1 MLDSRPTLAP
11 AVPTS
16 LHDLMTSLRTALRD
30 EISSRQTPHQ
40 GKPLSVPL
48 CDGRVQSR
56 CGRYQRVIFRSPM
69 MPLQGYLDDTQ
80 GELVVDGRPHPCV
93 ILGLTVDQLTLSLAA
108 ELPDEIPQAQL
119 TIDRMRLLLALDKR
133 LAAIQAHPQ
142 DYLTELAMKCFT
154 PSAVPQLL
162 PDQLAVAPNP
172 TLNPEQFDALVRA
185 MTHDFLYLWGPPGT
199 GKTKVIGAVTKLG
212 LQRGDRV
219 LICSN
224 TNTAVDQAL
233 EAVLADA
240 PATPKG
246 RIVRY
251 GLAADDASSH
261 LAPVT
266 LEALAADELRTLQT
280 ELATLQA
287 QSAPLEKD
295 TAQLEQLLQLH
306 EDLTALDVRY
316 AAWSHRELE
325 LTAQLSQATEH
336 LAPVQDAVRRLE
348 AELTT
353 YWTAS
358 RLRRLFLRNAT
369 TIQADLFSARLM
381 VEDQQEEIDRLIA
394 DQQAAAAAC
403 TDLLT
408 TRRFLEQSL
417 SQQVPGHSLPAL
429 RASLAD
435 RQAQVIA
442 LHQRITACQRAIT
455 SVESRILQS
464 AQVLAT
470 TITRTYTAAVLE
482 RERFDV
488 VIIDEGSMATP
499 PALFATLC
507 PAKRQVII
515 VGDFLQLPPI
525 AESRTSQA
533 KQWLAKDIYCLAGI
547 RNDQDPRVA
556 ALTTQYRMHPDI
568 AALAARLYQRAGLA
582 YRTDT
587 QVRQA
592 RQPLVEHAPIPGK
605 ALAFIDTAD
614 AHPWVEKDHK
624 GSPCNRYHARLALA
638 LAKQALDGSG
648 TPPTVSLIAPY
659 RNQVRLLQELVDG
672 EQLMDHVRVGTIHS
686 FQGQQSDIV
695 IFDTTVTGDLTHT
708 MLGRCDQDQSPCKLM
723 NVAFTRGKSKLL
735 VIGHGPSVATLSQI
749 PDSLLWDALQLATEQ
764 QVVFPSGPFLG
775 IPTRAGHSR
784 ADDAAAPPFDSR
796 SRSIGAARSSRWRS
810 APPSPPSP
818 RSESSTHCTST
829 PSSSQ
834 DPKSTGSKRAEE
846 APAGG
851 SARDP
856 LRASHEAA
864 MTMQDFLL
872 QFHLPCTRER
882 NTADQPSRSELR
894 RWCEQQAVQLNGRR
908 VHWNDPIVFPV
919 WQLVFFPQ
927 SVRHRVTF
935 VDLPPKESPRA

>member
-1 MLDSRPTLAP
+1 MLDSTPTLAP

-16 LHDLMTSLRTALRD
+16 LHELISSLRTALRD
-30 EISSRQTPHQ
+30 EISSRQSPHQ

-56 CGRYQRVIFRSPM
+56 CGRHQRVIFRSPM

-108 ELPDEIPQAQL
+108 ELHDEIPQARL

-133 LAAIQAHPQ
+133 LASIQAHPQ

-154 PSAVPQLL
+154 PSAVPQQLT
-162 PDQLAVAPNP
+162 DQLAVAPDP

-219 LICSN
+219 LVCSN

-240 PATPKG
+240 SDTPKG

-251 GLAADDASSH
+251 GLAAEDASSH

-266 LEALAADELRTLQT
+266 LEALAAEDLRTLQAD
-280 ELATLQA
+280 LATLQTEA
-287 QSAPLEKD
+287 APLEKEM
-295 TAQLEQLLQLH
+295 AHLQQLLKLH
-306 EDLTALDVRY
+306 EDLIALDVRY
-316 AAWSHRELE
+316 TECSHRELQ
-325 LTAQLSQATEH
+325 LTTQVTEATEQ
-336 LAPVQDAVRRLE
+336 LAPVQNAVRQLE

-353 YWTAS
+353 FWTAS
-358 RLRRLFLRNAT
+358 RWRRLFLRSAN
-369 TIQADLFSARLM
+369 TIEADLFTVRLLA
-381 VEDQQEEIDRLIA
+381 EDHQEEIDRLVA
-394 DQQAAAAAC
+394 AQHAAAAAS

-408 TRRFLEQSL
+408 TRRFLQQSVG
-417 SQQVPGHSLPAL
+417 QQLHGHSLDSL
-429 RASLAD
+429 RGSLAE
-435 RQAQVIA
+435 RQAQSLT
-442 LHQRITACQRAIT
+442 LHQRITTCQRAIA

-499 PALFATLC
+499 PSLFAALC
-507 PAKRQVII
+507 LAKRQVII

-525 AESRTSQA
+525 AESRTTQA
-533 KQWLAKDIYCLAGI
+533 KQWLAKDIYHLAGI
-547 RNDQDPRVA
+547 KSDQDPRVA

-568 AALAARLYQRAGLA
+568 AALAARLYQRSGLA

-587 QVRQA
+587 QIRHARQA
-592 RQPLVEHAPIPGK
+592 LVEQAPIPGK

-624 GSPCNRYHARLALA
+624 GSPCNHYHATLALT
-638 LAKQALDGSG
+638 LAKQALEGAD
-648 TPPTVSLIAPY
+648 TPPTVSIIAPY
-659 RNQVRLLQELVDG
+659 RNQVRLLQDLIHT

-695 IFDTTVTGDLTHT
+695 IFDTTVTGDLTRT
-708 MLGRCDQDQSPCKLM
+708 MLGRCDQDQAPCKLI

-735 VIGHGPSVATLSQI
+735 VIGHGPSVETLSQT
-749 PDSLLWDALQLATEQ
+749 PDSLLWDALQLAREQ
-764 QVVFPSGPFLG
+764 SVVVPSSQFLER
-775 IPTRAGHSR
+775 PTLSNRAR
-784 ADDAAAPPFDSR
+784 TTPPAAPTPAPTLSSSPPGQR
-796 SRSIGAARSSRWRS
+796 PPRLYMIRSSR
-810 APPSPPSP
+810 PPD
-818 RSESSTHCTST
+818 RT
-829 PSSSQ
+829 
-834 DPKSTGSKRAEE
+834 
-846 APAGG
+846 
-851 SARDP
+851 
-856 LRASHEAA
+856 
-864 MTMQDFLL
+864 
-872 QFHLPCTRER
+872 
-882 NTADQPSRSELR
+882 
-894 RWCEQQAVQLNGRR
+894 
-908 VHWNDPIVFPV
+908 
-919 WQLVFFPQ
+919 
-927 SVRHRVTF
+927 
-935 VDLPPKESPRA
+935 

>member
-1 MLDSRPTLAP
+1 MPHLSAVGIPGFSGEDAKLAP

-16 LHDLMTSLRTALRD
+16 LHELMTSLRTALRD

-48 CDGRVQSR
+48 YDGRVQSR
-56 CGRYQRVIFRSPM
+56 CGRHQRVIFRSPM
-69 MPLQGYLDDTQ
+69 MPLEGYLDDTQ
-80 GELVVDGRPHPCV
+80 GELVVDGRPHPCI

-108 ELPDEIPQAQL
+108 ELRDEIPQARL

-142 DYLTELAMKCFT
+142 DYLTELAIKCFT
-154 PSAVPQLL
+154 PSAVPQPLA
-162 PDQLAVAPNP
+162 DQLAVAPDP

-219 LICSN
+219 LVCSN

-240 PATPKG
+240 PEIPKG

-251 GLAADDASSH
+251 GLAAEDASSH

-266 LEALAADELRTLQT
+266 LEALAAEQVQTLQT
-280 ELATLQA
+280 ELAALQTQA
-287 QSAPLEKD
+287 APLEKD
-295 TAQLEQLLQLH
+295 TAHLEQLVQLH
-306 EDLTALDVRY
+306 EDLIVLDVRY
-316 AAWSHRELE
+316 AACSHRELE
-325 LTAQLSQATEH
+325 LTARSTQATEQ
-336 LAPVQDAVRRLE
+336 LAPLQDAVRRLE

-358 RLRRLFLRNAT
+358 RWRRLFLRRAT
-369 TIQADLFSARLM
+369 AIQADLFSARLM
-381 VEDQQEEIDRLIA
+381 AEDQQEAIDRLMA
-394 DQQAAAAAC
+394 EHQDVVTASA
-403 TDLLT
+403 DLLT
-408 TRRFLEQSL
+408 TRRVLQQSFG
-417 SQQVPGHSLPAL
+417 QHVQGHSLDTI

-435 RQAQVIA
+435 RQAQMIA
-442 LHQRITACQRAIT
+442 LHQRITTCQRAIA
-455 SVESRILQS
+455 SVESRILHS

-499 PALFATLC
+499 PALFAALC
-507 PAKRQVII
+507 LAKRHVLI

-533 KQWLAKDIYCLAGI
+533 KHWLATDIYHLAGI
-547 RNDQDPRVA
+547 KHDHDPRVA

-587 QVRQA
+587 QIRHA
-592 RQPLVEHAPIPGK
+592 RQPLVEQAPLPGK
-605 ALAFIDTAD
+605 AFAFIDTAD
-614 AHPWVEKDHK
+614 SHPWVEKDHK
-624 GSPCNRYHARLALA
+624 GSPCNQYHARVALT
-638 LAKQALDGSG
+638 LAKQARDGAG

-659 RNQVRLLQELVDG
+659 RNQVRLLQELVHD
-672 EQLMDHVRVGTIHS
+672 EQLMDQVRVGTIHS

-695 IFDTTVTGDLTHT
+695 IVDTTVTGDLTRT
-708 MLGRCDQDQSPCKLM
+708 MLGRCDQDQAPCKLM

-735 VIGHGPSVATLSQI
+735 VIGHSPSVETLCQT
-749 PDSLLWDALQLATEQ
+749 PDSLLWDALQLAREQ
-764 QVVFPSGPFLG
+764 GVVFPSGPFLG
-775 IPTRAGHSR
+775 RPTRR
-784 ADDAAAPPFDSR
+784 NDS
-796 SRSIGAARSSRWRS
+796 W
-810 APPSPPSP
+810 PSPPP
-818 RSESSTHCTST
+818 PVT
-829 PSSSQ
+829 PAPTP
-834 DPKSTGSKRAEE
+834 DPS
-846 APAGG
+846 APA
-851 SARDP
+851 
-856 LRASHEAA
+856 
-864 MTMQDFLL
+864 
-872 QFHLPCTRER
+872 
-882 NTADQPSRSELR
+882 R
-894 RWCEQQAVQLNGRR
+894 R
-908 VHWNDPIVFPV
+908 
-919 WQLVFFPQ
+919 
-927 SVRHRVTF
+927 
-935 VDLPPKESPRA
+935 PPRLYII

>member
-1 MLDSRPTLAP
+1 MLDSTPTLAP

-16 LHDLMTSLRTALRD
+16 LHELITSLRTALRD
-30 EISSRQTPHQ
+30 EISSRQPPHQ

-56 CGRYQRVIFRSPM
+56 CGRHQRIIFRSPM

-108 ELPDEIPQAQL
+108 ELHDEIPQARL

-154 PSAVPQLL
+154 PSAIPQLL
-162 PDQLAVAPNP
+162 PDQLAVAPDP
-172 TLNPEQFDALVRA
+172 SLNPQQFEALVRA

-199 GKTKVIGAVTKLG
+199 GKTKVIGAVAKLG

-240 PATPKG
+240 PATPTG

-251 GLAADDASSH
+251 GLAAEDASTH

-266 LEALAADELRTLQT
+266 LEALAADELKTLQS
-280 ELATLQA
+280 ELATLQT
-287 QSAPLEKD
+287 QSAPLEKE

-316 AAWSHRELE
+316 AACSHRELG
-325 LTAQLSQATEH
+325 LTAQLTQATEQ
-336 LAPVQDAVRRLE
+336 LTPVQEAVQRLE

-358 RLRRLFLRNAT
+358 RLRRLFLRNVS
-369 TIQADLFSARLM
+369 TIQADLFSAQLM
-381 VEDQQEEIDRLIA
+381 VEDQQEEIDRLLGE
-394 DQQAAAAAC
+394 QQTAAAAC
-403 TDLLT
+403 ADVLT

-417 SQQVPGHSLPAL
+417 RQQIHGHSLPAL

-442 LHQRITACQRAIT
+442 LHQRITTCQRAIA
-455 SVESRILQS
+455 SVESRLLQS

-499 PALFATLC
+499 PALFAALC
-507 PAKRQVII
+507 LAKRQVII

-533 KQWLAKDIYCLAGI
+533 KQWLAKDIYHLAGI
-547 RNDQDPRVA
+547 KSDQDPRVA
-556 ALTTQYRMHPDI
+556 ALITQYRMHPDI

-587 QVRQA
+587 QIRHA

-614 AHPWVEKDHK
+614 GHPWVEKDHK
-624 GSPCNRYHARLALA
+624 GSPCNRYHATLALT
-638 LAKQALDGSG
+638 LAKQAIASAGVR
-648 TPPTVSLIAPY
+648 PTVSIIAPY
-659 RNQVRLLQELVDG
+659 RNQVRLLQELVHS
-672 EQLMDHVRVGTIHS
+672 ESLMDHVRVGTIHS

-695 IFDTTVTGDLTHT
+695 IFDTTVTGDLTRT

-735 VIGHGPSVATLSQI
+735 VIGHSSSVETLSQT
-749 PDSLLWDALQLATEQ
+749 PDSLLWDALQLAKEQ
-764 QVVFPSGPFLG
+764 AVVFPSGQFLG
-775 IPTRAGHSR
+775 RPTTSSQVRPR
-784 ADDAAAPPFDSR
+784 PPAPSPSTTP
-796 SRSIGAARSSRWRS
+796 SPS
-810 APPSPPSP
+810 APAQRPPRLYMIRTSRPS
-818 RSESSTHCTST
+818 
-829 PSSSQ
+829 
-834 DPKSTGSKRAEE
+834 
-846 APAGG
+846 
-851 SARDP
+851 
-856 LRASHEAA
+856 
-864 MTMQDFLL
+864 
-872 QFHLPCTRER
+872 ER
-882 NTADQPSRSELR
+882 M
-894 RWCEQQAVQLNGRR
+894 
-908 VHWNDPIVFPV
+908 
-919 WQLVFFPQ
+919 
-927 SVRHRVTF
+927 
-935 VDLPPKESPRA
+935 

>member
-1 MLDSRPTLAP
+1 MLDSTPTLAP

-16 LHDLMTSLRTALRD
+16 LHELISSLRTALRD
-30 EISSRQTPHQ
+30 EISSRQSPHQ

-56 CGRYQRVIFRSPM
+56 CGRHQRVIFRSPM

-108 ELPDEIPQAQL
+108 ELHDEIPQARL

-133 LAAIQAHPQ
+133 LASIQAHPQ

-154 PSAVPQLL
+154 PSAVPQQLT
-162 PDQLAVAPNP
+162 DQLAVAPDP

-219 LICSN
+219 LVCSN

-240 PATPKG
+240 SDTPKG

-251 GLAADDASSH
+251 GLAAEDASSH

-266 LEALAADELRTLQT
+266 LEALAAEELRTLQAD
-280 ELATLQA
+280 LATLQTEA
-287 QSAPLEKD
+287 APLEKEM
-295 TAQLEQLLQLH
+295 AHLQQLLKLH
-306 EDLTALDVRY
+306 EDLIALDVRY
-316 AAWSHRELE
+316 TECSHRELQ
-325 LTAQLSQATEH
+325 LTTQVTEATEQ
-336 LAPVQDAVRRLE
+336 LAPVQNAVRQLE

-353 YWTAS
+353 FWTAS
-358 RLRRLFLRNAT
+358 RWRRLFLRSAN
-369 TIQADLFSARLM
+369 TIEADLFTVRLLA
-381 VEDQQEEIDRLIA
+381 EDHQEEIDRLVA
-394 DQQAAAAAC
+394 AQHAAAAAS

-408 TRRFLEQSL
+408 TRRFLQQSVG
-417 SQQVPGHSLPAL
+417 QQLHGHSLDSL
-429 RASLAD
+429 RGSLAE
-435 RQAQVIA
+435 RQAQSLT
-442 LHQRITACQRAIT
+442 LHQRITTCQRAIA

-499 PALFATLC
+499 PSLFAALC
-507 PAKRQVII
+507 LAKRQVII

-525 AESRTSQA
+525 AESRTTQA
-533 KQWLAKDIYCLAGI
+533 KQWLAKDIYHLAGI
-547 RNDQDPRVA
+547 KSDQDPRVA

-568 AALAARLYQRAGLA
+568 AALAARLYQRSGLA

-587 QVRQA
+587 QIRHARQA
-592 RQPLVEHAPIPGK
+592 LVEQAPIPGK

-624 GSPCNRYHARLALA
+624 GSPCNHYHATLALT
-638 LAKQALDGSG
+638 LAKQALEGAD
-648 TPPTVSLIAPY
+648 TPPTVSIIAPY
-659 RNQVRLLQELVDG
+659 RNQVRLLQDLIHT

-695 IFDTTVTGDLTHT
+695 IFDTTVTGDLTRT
-708 MLGRCDQDQSPCKLM
+708 MLGRCDQDQAPCKLI

-735 VIGHGPSVATLSQI
+735 VIGHGPSVETLSQT
-749 PDSLLWDALQLATEQ
+749 PDSLLWDALQLAREQ
-764 QVVFPSGPFLG
+764 SVVVPSSQFLER
-775 IPTRAGHSR
+775 PTLSNRAR
-784 ADDAAAPPFDSR
+784 TTPPAAPTPAPTLSSSPPGQR
-796 SRSIGAARSSRWRS
+796 PPRLYMIRSSR
-810 APPSPPSP
+810 PPD
-818 RSESSTHCTST
+818 RT
-829 PSSSQ
+829 
-834 DPKSTGSKRAEE
+834 
-846 APAGG
+846 
-851 SARDP
+851 
-856 LRASHEAA
+856 
-864 MTMQDFLL
+864 
-872 QFHLPCTRER
+872 
-882 NTADQPSRSELR
+882 
-894 RWCEQQAVQLNGRR
+894 
-908 VHWNDPIVFPV
+908 
-919 WQLVFFPQ
+919 
-927 SVRHRVTF
+927 
-935 VDLPPKESPRA
+935 

>member
-1 MLDSRPTLAP
+1 MLHSTPTLAP

-16 LHDLMTSLRTALRD
+16 LHELMTSLRTALRD
-30 EISSRQTPHQ
+30 EMSSRQTSHQ

-56 CGRYQRVIFRSPM
+56 CGRHQRVIFRSPM

-108 ELPDEIPQAQL
+108 DLHDEIPHARL

-154 PSAVPQLL
+154 PSAVPQPLT
-162 PDQLAVAPNP
+162 DQLAVAPDP

-240 PATPKG
+240 PEIPKG

-251 GLAADDASSH
+251 GLAAEDASSH

-266 LEALAADELRTLQT
+266 LEALAAKDLRTLQ
-280 ELATLQA
+280 EDLATLQHQA
-287 QSAPLEKD
+287 APLEKE
-295 TAQLEQLLQLH
+295 TADLEQLVQLH
-306 EDLTALDVRY
+306 EDLIALDVRY
-316 AAWSHRELE
+316 AASSHRELE
-325 LTAQLSQATEH
+325 LTARLTQATEQ
-336 LAPVQDAVRRLE
+336 LAPVQEAVRRLE

-358 RLRRLFLRNAT
+358 RWRRLFLRSAT
-369 TIQADLFSARLM
+369 ASQADLFSARLM
-381 VEDQQEEIDRLIA
+381 AEDQQEEIDRLTA
-394 DQQAAAAAC
+394 EQQAAIAAS

-408 TRRFLEQSL
+408 TRRFLQQSL
-417 SQQVPGHSLPAL
+417 GQQLHGHSLETL
-429 RASLAD
+429 RASLTD
-435 RQAQVIA
+435 RQAQSLT
-442 LHQRITACQRAIT
+442 LHQRITTCQRAIA

-470 TITRTYTAAVLE
+470 TITRTYTAALLE

-499 PALFATLC
+499 PALFAVLC
-507 PAKRQVII
+507 LAKRQVII

-533 KQWLAKDIYCLAGI
+533 KQWLAKDIYHLAGI
-547 RNDQDPRVA
+547 KNDQDPRVA

-587 QVRQA
+587 QIRHA
-592 RQPLVEHAPIPGK
+592 RQPLVEHPPIPGK
-605 ALAFIDTAD
+605 AFAFIDTAD
-614 AHPWVEKDHK
+614 AQPWVEKDQK
-624 GSPCNRYHARLALA
+624 GSPCNQYHATLALT
-638 LAKQALDGSG
+638 LAKQALNGAS
-648 TPPTVSLIAPY
+648 TQPTISVIAPY
-659 RNQVRLLQELVDG
+659 RNQVRLLQELVHG
-672 EQLMDHVRVGTIHS
+672 EQLMDRVRVGTIHS

-695 IFDTTVTGDLTHT
+695 IFDTTVTGDLTRT
-708 MLGRCDQDQSPCKLM
+708 MLGRCDQDQAPCKLM

-735 VIGHGPSVATLSQI
+735 VIGHGPSITTLSQTS
-749 PDSLLWDALQLATEQ
+749 DSLLWDALQLAKEQ
-764 QVVFPSGPFLG
+764 AVVFPSGQLLG
-775 IPTRAGHSR
+775 RPTQTA
-784 ADDAAAPPFDSR
+784 
-796 SRSIGAARSSRWRS
+796 
-810 APPSPPSP
+810 
-818 RSESSTHCTST
+818 ESSPAPT
-829 PSSSQ
+829 P
-834 DPKSTGSKRAEE
+834 PPT
-846 APAGG
+846 APARRTPRLYMIRG
-851 SARDP
+851 ARPDGP
-856 LRASHEAA
+856 
-864 MTMQDFLL
+864 
-872 QFHLPCTRER
+872 
-882 NTADQPSRSELR
+882 
-894 RWCEQQAVQLNGRR
+894 
-908 VHWNDPIVFPV
+908 
-919 WQLVFFPQ
+919 
-927 SVRHRVTF
+927 
-935 VDLPPKESPRA
+935 

>member
-1 MLDSRPTLAP
+1 MLEEVRMLASTPTLAP
-11 AVPTS
+11 ATS
-16 LHDLMTSLRTALRD
+16 LHELITSLRNALRD

-56 CGRYQRVIFRSPM
+56 CGRHQRVIFRSPM

-80 GELVVDGRPHPCV
+80 GELVVDGRPHPCI
-93 ILGLTVDQLTLSLAA
+93 ILGLTVDQLTLSLAG
-108 ELPDEIPQAQL
+108 ELHDEIPQARL

-142 DYLTELAMKCFT
+142 DYLTELALKCFT
-154 PSAVPQLL
+154 PSAVPQQLA
-162 PDQLAVAPNP
+162 DQLAVAPDP

-199 GKTKVIGAVTKLG
+199 GKTKVIGAVTKLA
-212 LQRGDRV
+212 LHRGNRV

-233 EAVLADA
+233 EAVLTDA
-240 PATPKG
+240 PETPKG

-266 LEALAADELRTLQT
+266 LEALAADQVQ
-280 ELATLQA
+280 TLQA
-287 QSAPLEKD
+287 ELAALQTQAAPLEKEAAHLEHLIQLQED
-295 TAQLEQLLQLH
+295 LAALDFRYAAASQRELALAAELEQATAQL
-306 EDLTALDVRY
+306 
-316 AAWSHRELE
+316 
-325 LTAQLSQATEH
+325 
-336 LAPVQDAVRRLE
+336 APAQDAVRHLE
-348 AELTT
+348 TELTT

-358 RLRRLFLRNAT
+358 RWRRMFLRSAN
-369 TIQADLFSARLM
+369 TIQADLFSARIIL
-381 VEDQQEEIDRLIA
+381 DDHQEEIDRLTTE
-394 DQQAAAAAC
+394 QQAAVAAS

-408 TRRFLEQSL
+408 TRRFLQQSVG
-417 SQQVPGHSLPAL
+417 QQLHGHSLVTL
-429 RASLAD
+429 RGSLAD
-435 RQAQVIA
+435 RQAQSLT
-442 LHQRITACQRAIT
+442 LHQRITTCQRAIA

-507 PAKRQVII
+507 LAKRQVII

-525 AESRTSQA
+525 TESRTTQA
-533 KQWLAKDIYCLAGI
+533 KQWLAKDIYHLAGI
-547 RNDQDPRVA
+547 KSDQDPRVA

-587 QVRQA
+587 QIRHA

-605 ALAFIDTAD
+605 AFAFIDTAD

-624 GSPCNRYHARLALA
+624 GSPSNHYHAVLALT
-638 LAKQALDGSG
+638 LATQALEDAG
-648 TPPTVSLIAPY
+648 TPPTVSIIAPY
-659 RNQVRLLQELVDG
+659 RNQVRLLQELIHQK
-672 EQLMDHVRVGTIHS
+672 QLMDHVRVGTIHS

-695 IFDTTVTGDLTHT
+695 ILDTTVTGDLTRT
-708 MLGRCDQDQSPCKLM
+708 MLGRCDQDQAPCKLM

-735 VIGHGPSVATLSQI
+735 VIGHSPSVETLFQT
-749 PDSLLWDALQLATEQ
+749 PDSLLWDALQLAKEQ
-764 QVVFPSGPFLG
+764 GVVFPSSEFLVKRARPRYSQ
-775 IPTRAGHSR
+775 PT
-784 ADDAAAPPFDSR
+784 APPPVTP
-796 SRSIGAARSSRWRS
+796 
-810 APPSPPSP
+810 AP
-818 RSESSTHCTST
+818 T
-829 PSSSQ
+829 PT
-834 DPKSTGSKRAEE
+834 PT
-846 APAGG
+846 APAGKRAPRLYMIRG
-851 SARDP
+851 ARP
-856 LRASHEAA
+856 GG
-864 MTMQDFLL
+864 T
-872 QFHLPCTRER
+872 
-882 NTADQPSRSELR
+882 
-894 RWCEQQAVQLNGRR
+894 
-908 VHWNDPIVFPV
+908 
-919 WQLVFFPQ
+919 
-927 SVRHRVTF
+927 
-935 VDLPPKESPRA
+935 

>member
-1 MLDSRPTLAP
+1 MLDSTPTLAP

-16 LHDLMTSLRTALRD
+16 LHELITSLRTALRD
-30 EISSRQTPHQ
+30 EISSRQSPHP

-56 CGRYQRVIFRSPM
+56 CGRHHRVIFRSPM

-80 GELVVDGRPHPCV
+80 GELVIDGRPHPCV

-108 ELPDEIPQAQL
+108 ELHDEIPLARL

-133 LAAIQAHPQ
+133 LASIQAHPQ

-154 PSAVPQLL
+154 PTAVPQQLA
-162 PDQLAVAPNP
+162 DQLAVAPDP

-219 LICSN
+219 LVCSN

-240 PATPKG
+240 PETPKG
-246 RIVRY
+246 KIVRY
-251 GLAADDASSH
+251 GLAAEDASSH

-266 LEALAADELRTLQT
+266 LEALAADELRTLHT
-280 ELATLQA
+280 DLAILQG
-287 QSAPLEKD
+287 QSAPLEKE
-295 TAQLEQLLQLH
+295 TAHLEQLLQLH

-316 AAWSHRELE
+316 AAASHRELE
-325 LTAQLSQATEH
+325 LTAQLKDATDQ
-336 LAPVQDAVRRLE
+336 LAPIQEAVRHLE

-358 RLRRLFLRNAT
+358 RLRRLFLRRVT
-369 TIQADLFSARLM
+369 TIQADLFSARVM
-381 VEDQQEEIDRLIA
+381 KDDQQEEIDRLTTEH
-394 DQQAAAAAC
+394 QAAIAASA
-403 TDLLT
+403 DLLT
-408 TRRFLEQSL
+408 TRRFLQHSL
-417 SQQVPGHSLPAL
+417 TQQIGGHSVSAL
-429 RASLAD
+429 RASLTD
-435 RQAQVIA
+435 RQAQMMA
-442 LHQRITACQRAIT
+442 LHQRMTTCQRAIA

-499 PALFATLC
+499 PALFAALC
-507 PAKRQVII
+507 LTKRQVII

-533 KQWLAKDIYCLAGI
+533 KHWLAKDIYHLAGVK
-547 RNDQDPRVA
+547 NDQDPRVA

-582 YRTDT
+582 YQTDT
-587 QVRQA
+587 HIRHA
-592 RQPLVEHAPIPGK
+592 RQPLVEQAPIPGK

-624 GSPCNRYHARLALA
+624 GSPCNRYHATLAIT
-638 LAKQALDGSG
+638 LAKQALEGAS
-648 TPPTVSLIAPY
+648 TPPSISIIAPY
-659 RNQVRLLQELVDG
+659 RNQVRLLQELIHENQLVD
-672 EQLMDHVRVGTIHS
+672 QVRVGTIHS

-695 IFDTTVTGDLTHT
+695 IFDTTVTGDLTRT
-708 MLGRCDQDQSPCKLM
+708 MLGRCDQDQAPCKLM
-723 NVAFTRGKSKLL
+723 NVAFTRGKSKLI
-735 VIGHGPSVATLSQI
+735 VIGHGPSVDTLFQT
-749 PDSLLWDALQLATEQ
+749 PDSLLWDALQLAKEQ
-764 QVVFPSGPFLG
+764 GVVFSSGQFLVK
-775 IPTRAGHSR
+775 PARATHSR
-784 ADDAAAPPFDSR
+784 PTPPAPVTPTT
-796 SRSIGAARSSRWRS
+796 
-810 APPSPPSP
+810 PP
-818 RSESSTHCTST
+818 T
-829 PSSSQ
+829 PM
-834 DPKSTGSKRAEE
+834 
-846 APAGG
+846 APARRMPRLYMIRGARPEPGG
-851 SARDP
+851 
-856 LRASHEAA
+856 
-864 MTMQDFLL
+864 T
-872 QFHLPCTRER
+872 
-882 NTADQPSRSELR
+882 
-894 RWCEQQAVQLNGRR
+894 
-908 VHWNDPIVFPV
+908 
-919 WQLVFFPQ
+919 
-927 SVRHRVTF
+927 
-935 VDLPPKESPRA
+935 

>member
-1 MLDSRPTLAP
+1 MLHSTPTLAP

-16 LHDLMTSLRTALRD
+16 LHELMTSLRTALRD
-30 EISSRQTPHQ
+30 EMSSRQTSHQ

-56 CGRYQRVIFRSPM
+56 CGRHQRVIFRSPM

-108 ELPDEIPQAQL
+108 DLHDEIPHARL

-154 PSAVPQLL
+154 PSAVPQPLT
-162 PDQLAVAPNP
+162 DQLAVAPDP

-240 PATPKG
+240 PEIPKG

-251 GLAADDASSH
+251 GLAAEDASSH

-266 LEALAADELRTLQT
+266 LEALAAKDLRTLQ
-280 ELATLQA
+280 EDLATLQHQA
-287 QSAPLEKD
+287 APLEKE
-295 TAQLEQLLQLH
+295 TADLEQLVQLH
-306 EDLTALDVRY
+306 EDLIALDVRY
-316 AAWSHRELE
+316 AASSHRELE
-325 LTAQLSQATEH
+325 LTARLTQATEQ
-336 LAPVQDAVRRLE
+336 LAPVQEAVRRLE

-358 RLRRLFLRNAT
+358 RWRRLFLRSAT
-369 TIQADLFSARLM
+369 ASQADLFSARLM
-381 VEDQQEEIDRLIA
+381 AEDQQEEIDRLTA
-394 DQQAAAAAC
+394 EQQAAIAAS

-408 TRRFLEQSL
+408 TRRFLQQSL
-417 SQQVPGHSLPAL
+417 GQQLHGHSLETL
-429 RASLAD
+429 RASLTD
-435 RQAQVIA
+435 RQAQSLT
-442 LHQRITACQRAIT
+442 LHQRITTCQRAIA

-470 TITRTYTAAVLE
+470 TITRTYTAALLE

-499 PALFATLC
+499 PALFAVLC
-507 PAKRQVII
+507 LAKRQVII

-533 KQWLAKDIYCLAGI
+533 KQWLAKDIYHLAGI
-547 RNDQDPRVA
+547 KNDQDPRVA

-587 QVRQA
+587 QIRHA
-592 RQPLVEHAPIPGK
+592 RQPLVEHPPIPGK
-605 ALAFIDTAD
+605 AFAFIDTAD
-614 AHPWVEKDHK
+614 AQPWVEKDQK
-624 GSPCNRYHARLALA
+624 GSPCNQYHATLALT
-638 LAKQALDGSG
+638 LAKQALNGAS
-648 TPPTVSLIAPY
+648 TQPTISVIAPY
-659 RNQVRLLQELVDG
+659 RNQVRLLQELVHG
-672 EQLMDHVRVGTIHS
+672 EQLMDRVRVGTIHS

-695 IFDTTVTGDLTHT
+695 IFDTTVTGDLTRT
-708 MLGRCDQDQSPCKLM
+708 MLGRCDQDQAPCKLM

-735 VIGHGPSVATLSQI
+735 VIGHGPSITTLSQTS
-749 PDSLLWDALQLATEQ
+749 DSLLWDALQLAKEQ
-764 QVVFPSGPFLG
+764 AVVFPSGQLLG
-775 IPTRAGHSR
+775 
-784 ADDAAAPPFDSR
+784 R
-796 SRSIGAARSSRWRS
+796 STQTA
-810 APPSPPSP
+810 
-818 RSESSTHCTST
+818 ESSPAPT
-829 PSSSQ
+829 P
-834 DPKSTGSKRAEE
+834 PPT
-846 APAGG
+846 APARRTPRLYMIRG
-851 SARDP
+851 ARPDGP
-856 LRASHEAA
+856 
-864 MTMQDFLL
+864 
-872 QFHLPCTRER
+872 
-882 NTADQPSRSELR
+882 
-894 RWCEQQAVQLNGRR
+894 
-908 VHWNDPIVFPV
+908 
-919 WQLVFFPQ
+919 
-927 SVRHRVTF
+927 
-935 VDLPPKESPRA
+935 